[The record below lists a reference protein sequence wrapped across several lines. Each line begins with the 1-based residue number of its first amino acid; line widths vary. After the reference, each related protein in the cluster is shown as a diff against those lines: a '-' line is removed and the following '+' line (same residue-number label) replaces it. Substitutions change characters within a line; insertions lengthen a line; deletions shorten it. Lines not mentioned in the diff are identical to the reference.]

1 MINSH
6 HMRSSK
12 PVQLA
17 ALLALLIPSVLSL
30 RHNADVPQL
39 GERHDDGLYYA
50 SAKSL
55 AEGHYRI
62 ESLPGKPAQTKYPP
76 LYPLLLSLAWR
87 VNPAFP
93 QNLPIAAGLT
103 WLALPALLAALWR
116 YYPRIGIS
124 GWRMW
129 LLLALLAVNPY
140 IILFSVTLFSELWFT
155 ALLIGVLLLVEDA
168 ARTGSHP
175 AFAAAAGVLA
185 GLAYLTR
192 TAGIVLL
199 LTGAVYLWAR
209 RERAKALWFGAGML
223 PFVAGWTVWVRLHQ
237 LQTNDESLV
246 YYVDYVK
253 YEFYNV
259 HLNNLHLVVWKNVD
273 AWLWGMGSLMVPK
286 VSQSFAVKVLAIV
299 IAAAMISGVV
309 RMVRK
314 GAALH
319 YAAFAAATAFMLVI
333 WHFPPNERFSLPLAP
348 LAFAGLL
355 TELEH
360 FSAMTRA
367 GLRHVDRSQRVA
379 AAIMA
384 GLAAVIVAGALALQ
398 LYVSGVFLDETA
410 RGQRAGNLEQA
421 GDYAWI
427 RGHLPP
433 DAVLIAY
440 DDPVMYLYTGRPAMR
455 LPMPPRIWYN
465 ADHDGEV
472 ELYRGLVP
480 YARQHGASYV
490 YSATSDLRNDMPEE
504 GAAAIEQVI
513 RTNPGLAPIYKSAGG
528 IVYELR
534 GGEGGL

>member
-1 MINSH
+1 ML
-6 HMRSSK
+6 
-12 PVQLA
+12 V
-17 ALLALLIPSVLSL
+17 LLIPSGLFL
-30 RHNADVPQL
+30 LHNSDVPQL
-39 GERHDDGLYYA
+39 GERHDDGLYYV

-103 WLALPALLAALWR
+103 WVALPALLGALWL

-124 GWRMW
+124 GWRLW
-129 LLLALLAVNPY
+129 PLLALLAVNPY
-140 IILFSVTLFSELWFT
+140 IILFSITLFSELWFT
-155 ALLIGVLLLVEDA
+155 ALLIGVLLLVEHSVEP
-168 ARTGSHP
+168 GIHP

-199 LTGAVYLWAR
+199 LTGIVYLWMR

-223 PFVAGWTVWVRLHQ
+223 PFVASWTVWARLHQ
-237 LQTNDESLV
+237 LQTSDESLV
-246 YYVDYVK
+246 YYLDYVK

-259 HLNNLHLVVWKNVD
+259 HLGNLHLVLWKNID
-273 AWLWGMGSLMVPK
+273 ALLWGLGSLILPK
-286 VSQSFAVKVLAIV
+286 VTDSLFLKILAEV
-299 IAAAMISGVV
+299 IAVAMISGIV

-314 GAALH
+314 GQALH
-319 YAAFAAATAFMLVI
+319 YAAFAAVTAFMLVI

-360 FSAMTRA
+360 FSAITRA

-384 GLAAVIVAGALALQ
+384 GLAAVIVAGSLALQ
-398 LYVSGVFLDETA
+398 LYVSAVFLDETA
-410 RGQRAGNLEQA
+410 RGQRARNLEQA

-440 DDPVMYLYTGRPAMR
+440 DDPVLYLDTGRPAMR

-465 ADHDGEV
+465 ADHDGEL
-472 ELYRGLVP
+472 ELYRGLVA

-490 YSATSDLRNDMPEE
+490 YSTTSDLRNDMPGE
-504 GAAAIEQVI
+504 GADAIEQVI
-513 RTNPGLAPIYKSAGG
+513 RTNPALAPIYKSAGG
-528 IVYELR
+528 TVYELR